1 MPWIPTASDG
11 VQDIKTLR
19 SQFETEQAISSLL
32 AEHLAA
38 AEPPSLAVDTHVAYC
53 RRLLDNTL
61 PPYFVGLDA
70 SRPWLLYWT
79 IHSLAMMGC
88 EIDEA
93 TQTRVTST
101 LAAFQ
106 NESGGFGGGPGQLSH
121 LAPTYAAVCALAY
134 AGPIGWKAIDRTA
147 MHHFLMSLKQPDGS
161 FIMHEGGE
169 VDVRGCYCALT
180 VATLLN
186 ILTPELLRGTADFVA
201 SCQTYEGGLAAAA
214 QLPADPSQKGS
225 APLGEAHG
233 GYAFCAVASWAMAC
247 DAGQPIET
255 GAGSGRSL
263 DVAALLR
270 WAASMQA
277 NPIEGGGFRGR
288 TNKLV
293 DGCYSWWCGG
303 LLPLADHLLAPP
315 SRVPVGAELFDRAS
329 LRQYVDFVA
338 QAPGGGLRDKPGKA
352 PDAYHTCYNLS
363 GSSSAQHSPV
373 FSVQRRDRLA
383 ASYSPPDT
391 QGDTVS
397 SSPCVKGES
406 ATRSAERARLL
417 WSNTLAWESGRPD
430 DTRADRSAD
439 LAFAHPLFNVT
450 MPVVWDMMRFFYG
463 QTEVL

>member
-11 VQDIKTLR
+11 LQDIETLR

-88 EIDEA
+88 EVDEA
-93 TQTRVTST
+93 TQTRITST

-134 AGPIGWKAIDRTA
+134 AGPIGWKAIDRCVCPPRSNSAVHASDFAPASSPALQNGHAPFSHVAQATGRILHYA
-147 MHHFLMSLKQPDGS
+147 RGRRSGRAVSAENVWSGPSTDADQS
-161 FIMHEGGE
+161 WTCS
-169 VDVRGCYCALT
+169 GCYCALT

-233 GYAFCAVASWAMAC
+233 GYAFCAVASWTMAC

-263 DVAALLR
+263 DVSALLR
-270 WAASMQA
+270 WAAAMQA

-315 SRVPVGAELFDRAS
+315 ARDHVGAELFDRGEYSRAGIE
-329 LRQYVDFVA
+329 
-338 QAPGGGLRDKPGKA
+338 QARKIL
-352 PDAYHTCYNLS
+352 
-363 GSSSAQHSPV
+363 
-373 FSVQRRDRLA
+373 
-383 ASYSPPDT
+383 
-391 QGDTVS
+391 
-397 SSPCVKGES
+397 
-406 ATRSAERARLL
+406 
-417 WSNTLAWESGRPD
+417 
-430 DTRADRSAD
+430 
-439 LAFAHPLFNVT
+439 
-450 MPVVWDMMRFFYG
+450 
-463 QTEVL
+463 